1 MKILIDV
8 ILTEFN
14 RAGYQ
19 KEEVED
25 VLFLKHKENHD
36 FWICTKSFDLEHQH
50 ELFEKAI
57 NFWKQHKESEKN
69 ISVLILR
76 EVDHL
81 SNDEIDWSIEIEN
94 DPLFFKK
101 YVILFQK
108 SQSETL
114 DKIIKSGQPLVSLLM
129 QDSVFKHLKEEKGND
144 GPYSLLYSIAHK
156 LPFITMDVQQ
166 LPGDEEE
173 LKKMVVLSI
182 GK

>member
-101 YVILFQK
+101 YVMK
-108 SQSETL
+108 
-114 DKIIKSGQPLVSLLM
+114 
-129 QDSVFKHLKEEKGND
+129 
-144 GPYSLLYSIAHK
+144 
-156 LPFITMDVQQ
+156 
-166 LPGDEEE
+166 
-173 LKKMVVLSI
+173 
-182 GK
+182 

>member
-94 DPLFFKK
+94 DLRNMLYYFRSHRAK
-101 YVILFQK
+101 LW
-108 SQSETL
+108 
-114 DKIIKSGQPLVSLLM
+114 IKLLSPVSLLYR
-129 QDSVFKHLKEEKGND
+129 F
-144 GPYSLLYSIAHK
+144 
-156 LPFITMDVQQ
+156 
-166 LPGDEEE
+166 
-173 LKKMVVLSI
+173 
-182 GK
+182 

>member
-57 NFWKQHKESEKN
+57 NFWKQHKESEKVCSFLSGRTEERLFN
-69 ISVLILR
+69 FYYYFLILYFIIIFIC
-76 EVDHL
+76 VV
-81 SNDEIDWSIEIEN
+81 
-94 DPLFFKK
+94 FF
-101 YVILFQK
+101 F
-108 SQSETL
+108 
-114 DKIIKSGQPLVSLLM
+114 
-129 QDSVFKHLKEEKGND
+129 
-144 GPYSLLYSIAHK
+144 
-156 LPFITMDVQQ
+156 
-166 LPGDEEE
+166 
-173 LKKMVVLSI
+173 
-182 GK
+182 

>member
-69 ISVLILR
+69 ISVLI
-76 EVDHL
+76 
-81 SNDEIDWSIEIEN
+81 
-94 DPLFFKK
+94 PLFLKLLASF
-101 YVILFQK
+101 IGIFI
-108 SQSETL
+108 SST
-114 DKIIKSGQPLVSLLM
+114 IGTIKTSATDFLSAFIRFNSFSL
-129 QDSVFKHLKEEKGND
+129 
-144 GPYSLLYSIAHK
+144 
-156 LPFITMDVQQ
+156 
-166 LPGDEEE
+166 
-173 LKKMVVLSI
+173 
-182 GK
+182 